1 MQTNKK
7 ANKQTNKY
15 KQKKNK
21 QTNNKEENQSDQ
33 LPDPVKESPK
43 SSLIL
48 ATTGAQ
54 FLIDFCWNG
63 CITVVVKNEWT
74 FLLCNL
80 VKVLYINHQLIINY
94 QFKKII
100 FFTGI
105 QKQSI
110 NFKLIFLY
118 FSFFF
123 QIARVF
129 PTTFKY
135 QQQIQREQESSETN
149 KYPVIK
155 SLQCEWTSTAI
166 E

>member
-1 MQTNKK
+1 MQMN
-7 ANKQTNKY
+7 ANKY
-15 KQKKNK
+15 KQTNK
-21 QTNNKEENQSDQ
+21 QTNNKEENQPVQ

-54 FLIDFCWNG
+54 FLIGFCWNG

-74 FLLCNL
+74 FFLYNL

-123 QIARVF
+123 KLHEFF
-129 PTTFKY
+129 P
-135 QQQIQREQESSETN
+135 RRSSINN
-149 KYPVIK
+149 KYNVNK
-155 SLQCEWTSTAI
+155 NHQKQTSTL
-166 E
+166 

>member
-1 MQTNKK
+1 MQMN
-7 ANKQTNKY
+7 ANKY
-15 KQKKNK
+15 KQTNK
-21 QTNNKEENQSDQ
+21 QTNNKEENQPDQ

-54 FLIDFCWNG
+54 FLIGFCWNG

-74 FLLCNL
+74 FFLYNL

-100 FFTGI
+100 FTSRDP
-105 QKQSI
+105 KTTH
-110 NFKLIFLY
+110 KLQTD
-118 FSFFF
+118 FSPFFVFF

-129 PTTFKY
+129 PMTFMY
-135 QQQIQREQESSETN
+135 VL
-149 KYPVIK
+149 YVVI
-155 SLQCEWTSTAI
+155 T
-166 E
+166 